1 VTSGAIASNSAAPM
15 PRPEIDAR
23 GEGEETGAL
32 LRAYLERRGD
42 LRRFFLA
49 RLGGDADVE
58 DLVQEL
64 YLKVV
69 DLDGRAVR
77 NPASFLYSMASSLML
92 DRMRQSRRA
101 GVRDFVWRSTT
112 QTFVGSVE
120 IADGPDAEATVIARQ
135 RLERLNTALQ
145 ALSPKT
151 QSVFRAHKFE
161 GLSYVET
168 AKRLGMSRKAVEKH
182 MGLALG
188 HLLARVGR

>member
-1 VTSGAIASNSAAPM
+1 MTPGSIALDMPSDASIRDAA
-15 PRPEIDAR
+15 EAR
-23 GEGEETGAL
+23 GPL
-32 LRAYLERRGD
+32 LRTYLERRGD

-69 DLDGRAVR
+69 DLDGREVR

-92 DRMRQSRRA
+92 DRMRQKRRA
-101 GVRDFVWRSTT
+101 GARDFVWRSTT
-112 QTFVGSVE
+112 RTFVGSVE
-120 IADGPDAEATVIARQ
+120 VADAPNAEATVIARQ
-135 RLERLNTALQ
+135 QLERLNTALQ
-145 ALSPKT
+145 ALSPRT

-161 GLSYVET
+161 GLTYAET
-168 AKRLGMSRKAVEKH
+168 AERLGMSRKAVEKH